1 MSYVANIKKKIK
13 RAIPSNLNLMFVNNN
28 MFADI

>member
-1 MSYVANIKKKIK
+1 MSYVANIKKIIK
-13 RAIPSNLNLMFVNNN
+13 RAIPSNLNLMFVNN

>member
-13 RAIPSNLNLMFVNNN
+13 RAIPSNLNLFVNN